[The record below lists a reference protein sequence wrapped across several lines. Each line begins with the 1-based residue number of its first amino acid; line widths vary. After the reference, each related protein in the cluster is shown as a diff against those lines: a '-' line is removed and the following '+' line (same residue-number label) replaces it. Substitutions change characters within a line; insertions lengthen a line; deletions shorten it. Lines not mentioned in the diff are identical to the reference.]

1 MNYKKQQQNA
11 INKETT
17 KSVSNNKAS
26 YVVSSFIA
34 KIMKPCT
41 GGEFVK
47 ECLMV
52 VGTVCLEKI
61 QLFDNI
67 SVSASSGTRQIEN
80 MSSNVKER
88 LKSGMENFEFFSE
101 RS

>member
-1 MNYKKQQQNA
+1 
-11 INKETT
+11 
-17 KSVSNNKAS
+17 
-26 YVVSSFIA
+26 
-34 KIMKPCT
+34 MKPCT

-52 VGTVCLEKI
+52 VGTVCLEEI

-80 MSSNVKER
+80 MSSNVKEK
-88 LKSGMENFEFFSE
+88 LKSGMENFEFFSSG